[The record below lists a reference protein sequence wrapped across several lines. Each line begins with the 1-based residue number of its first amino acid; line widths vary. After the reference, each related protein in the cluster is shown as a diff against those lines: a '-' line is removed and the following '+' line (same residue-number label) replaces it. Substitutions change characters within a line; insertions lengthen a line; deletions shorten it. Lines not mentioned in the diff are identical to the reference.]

1 MRCEHHICLPGLGLL
16 ATPAILLVPPP
27 FQKLLLFALLAMLGF
42 YVARRP
48 NPYPRTDANDDSLRK
63 WKESLGLG
71 SGTDLSDG
79 TDRTCIIQSL
89 GLEVLLAMNIFF
101 G

>member
-1 MRCEHHICLPGLGLL
+1 MI
-16 ATPAILLVPPP
+16 TPTIPLVPPL
-27 FQKLLLFALLAMLGF
+27 FQTFLLLGLLAMLGF

-71 SGTDLSDG
+71 SGQDLSDRS
-79 TDRTCIIQSL
+79 DPRTCIIQSL
-89 GLEVLLAMNIFF
+89 GLEVLLVMKLFF
-101 G
+101 TDIDGS